1 MPSVKVVMN
10 YLKLYCKIVRNEE
23 VKGIAK
29 KQAKEQ
35 GLYVEGHHIF
45 PQSIYGKTN
54 SGNKRIVYVTPRV
67 HYLLHALL
75 EKAFIKRYGLEHWKT
90 KNMTY
95 SHIMLKGHDIHK
107 RYINSH
113 LYNNARKRHIKNT
126 KGVKKSEEMKLK
138 LSKAKKG
145 KYTGRESSGAIPIK
159 VYFNSGKVIEY
170 LDGIHNFAREYN
182 YSLHLLKKLRDNKID
197 CYEDIIKI
205 EKLPRPKKEVKLKE
219 YRVGQKIHNTIPIR
233 IYFADGRVLEYPDGA
248 SHFANN
254 NPGYCNSKI
263 TALRKGKG
271 VIHKDIVKVE
281 EIKDGEQKPIIPIIV
296 EYTNV
301 HVVPIKVYFED
312 GRIIEE
318 LNGATEFCRK
328 YPKYQAGN
336 LSMLSL
342 NRAKRHKDIVKVERL
357 RSGVNVLF

>member
-23 VKGIAK
+23 AKGLTK
-29 KQAKEQ
+29 KQAREQ
-35 GLYVEGHHIF
+35 ELYVEGHHIF
-45 PQSIYGKTN
+45 PQSIYGKTS
-54 SGNKRIVYVTPRV
+54 SGNKRIIYVTPRV
-67 HYLLHALL
+67 HYILHALL

-170 LDGIHNFAREYN
+170 LDGIHNFAKEYN
-182 YSLHLLKKLRDNKID
+182 HSLHLLKKLRDNKID
-197 CYEDIIKI
+197 CYKNIVKI
-205 EKLPRPKKEVKLKE
+205 EKFPRPKKELKLKE
-219 YRVGQKIHNTIPIR
+219 PRVGQKIHNTIPIR
-233 IYFADGRVLEYPDGA
+233 IYFVDGSVLEYPNGA
-248 SHFANN
+248 SHFAKN
-254 NPGYCNSKI
+254 NPGYSGVHMSKVR
-263 TALRKGKG
+263 LGKRN
-271 VIHKDIVKVE
+271 IHRDI
-281 EIKDGEQKPIIPIIV
+281 IK
-296 EYTNV
+296 
-301 HVVPIKVYFED
+301 
-312 GRIIEE
+312 IEE
-318 LNGATEFCRK
+318 L
-328 YPKYQAGN
+328 
-336 LSMLSL
+336 
-342 NRAKRHKDIVKVERL
+342 
-357 RSGVNVLF
+357 